1 MISDI
6 LSSKWMSLFC
16 TLVNSVFASTAWSSG
31 NYGWSVLCF
40 ALAFYCGHN
49 FLLGVKEDYYDQD
62 GK

>member
-16 TLVNSVFASTAWSSG
+16 VLVNSVFASAAWNTG
-31 NYGWSVLCF
+31 DYVWSILCF
-40 ALAFYCGHN
+40 GLAFYCGHN
-49 FLLGVKEDYYDQD
+49 FLKAAKEDYYDQD